1 MKLKRCIRYHHLSR
15 DFVDEAGYPPTQE
28 YILYS
33 HNKVP
38 NLIHCIMQ
46 YCEHDPL

>member
-33 HNKVP
+33 HNKVAT
-38 NLIHCIMQ
+38 LV
-46 YCEHDPL
+46 YYAVLRAKSSL